1 MIRDIL
7 NNYKMN
13 HVGRLRYDAANS
25 VTEPITLAQA
35 KAHLRIDSSFTA
47 DDTYIT
53 TLISVARSAC
63 ENYLGYMLA
72 RNSAVNF
79 YLDQFPNSSVIT
91 LNGVWKPGT
100 VAISYYDT
108 TNTLVI
114 FASGYSVDQHSQ
126 PARIML
132 DDDTNWPDTSE
143 NIPSGINI
151 DMTNAGPADVDE
163 IPKAIHQAMLLVIG
177 RYYEIRQDVVLGTQV
192 NEIPKMTEH
201 LLNPYRIVGC

>member
-1 MIRDIL
+1 
-7 NNYKMN
+7 MN
-13 HVGRLRYDAANS
+13 HIGRLRYDAANT

-35 KAHLRIDSSFTA
+35 KAHLRVEDTN

-108 TNTLVI
+108 TDTQVI
-114 FASGYSVDQHSQ
+114 LASGYSVDQHSQ
-126 PARIML
+126 PARILL
-132 DDDTNWPDTSE
+132 DDDTNWPDTSD

-151 DMTNAGPADVDE
+151 DMTNAGTADVDE
-163 IPKAIHQAMLLVIG
+163 IPKAIHQGMLLVIG

-201 LLNPYRIVGC
+201 LLNPYRIVSI